1 METQR
6 VKFDTGKQKEFIKL
20 IERKLKLSSTKIAN
34 LVGISS
40 RSFRDW
46 KREKYLMTLKSIN
59 ILSKKAQVPMPKDLE
74 IKNQF
79 WYTQKGGYLGGLAVY
94 KKYGIVGGNS
104 ENRKQKWYEWWEKE
118 GRFKKHPI
126 IGITKPITK
135 PKPSP
140 QLAEFAGIMIGDGG
154 MTKNQIIITVGRVDE
169 DYSYYIEKLLK
180 RLFSVRVSRYYLKNS
195 ACISIVVSRR
205 ELVLFC
211 NQVLGLKIGNKLKQN
226 LDIPAWVKGTL
237 NFEINC
243 VRGLIDTD
251 GCIFNEVH
259 KIKSKTYS
267 YKRLNF
273 TSYSPQLRQS
283 VFNILN
289 KLGLEPRMR
298 NNKAVQVE

>member
-1 METQR
+1 
-6 VKFDTGKQKEFIKL
+6 
-20 IERKLKLSSTKIAN
+20 
-34 LVGISS
+34 
-40 RSFRDW
+40 
-46 KREKYLMTLKSIN
+46 
-59 ILSKKAQVPMPKDLE
+59 MPKDLE

-298 NNKAVQVE
+298 NNKAVQVEKLNNIKQYFKIIGTSNKKHRQRFQGGVG